1 MPGTETS
8 GTTAGTDMDQP
19 ELGRSVCRDESPLVW
34 IELSRS
40 AAVFLRATV
49 EHMNQAK
56 ILPADNAIALET
68 SAWLEEI
75 EAKTREALT

>member
-1 MPGTETS
+1 M
-8 GTTAGTDMDQP
+8 
-19 ELGRSVCRDESPLVW
+19 GRSEASVTVT
-34 IELSRS
+34 LSLA

-56 ILPADNAIALET
+56 MLPADSAQALQT

-75 EAKTREALT
+75 EAETRRALSEATSRGPSAT